1 MRLSLTIG
9 TFSGPLGFL
18 RFDSIC
24 GELHILSCMTY
35 RLSIPTP
42 REGGIKSHHH
52 CGSISLQRLDSDFT
66 SLHMINC
73 DNETGNWYELYY
85 QRFLIC
91 LLIRELEQQQRITG
105 DEILG
110 DRALYF
116 FVLQYLISLHVF
128 DDDAV
133 TSVTVSLANH

>member
-1 MRLSLTIG
+1 MSAFYSSAKTIRRGSSIFLRLQLAIG

-66 SLHMINC
+66 SHHMINC
-73 DNETGNWYELYY
+73 DNETGNWYELYC
-85 QRFLIC
+85 QLFLIC
-91 LLIRELEQQQRITG
+91 LPIRELERQHGLQAMRFWVIVH
-105 DEILG
+105 DIF
-110 DRALYF
+110 RSA
-116 FVLQYLISLHVF
+116 VL
-128 DDDAV
+128 
-133 TSVTVSLANH
+133 N